1 MIVSETTRETLQKRS
16 KGYKVYNEEKLLV
29 EVQNMNMNDP
39 KKRRAIAIVALVI
52 IVAMVATAI
61 IPYLLVQLAEKE

>member
-1 MIVSETTRETLQKRS
+1 MCARMIVSETTRETLQKRS

-29 EVQNMNMNDP
+29 EVCKMNMNDP

-52 IVAMVATAI
+52 IIAMVATAI
-61 IPYLLVQLAEKE
+61 FPYLLV